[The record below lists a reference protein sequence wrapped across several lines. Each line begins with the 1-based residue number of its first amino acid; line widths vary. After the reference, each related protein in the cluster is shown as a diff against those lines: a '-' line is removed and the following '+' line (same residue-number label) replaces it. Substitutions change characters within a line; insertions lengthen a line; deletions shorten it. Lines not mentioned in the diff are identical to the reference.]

1 MTKAEGI
8 ETLLQDDFLAALPK
22 MVASI
27 NDQRHRLA
35 WITDQEAEMLKKVG
49 GTGKPGPFGIQ
60 SFPFDDEDQGF
71 GGYDEGEEP
80 GDSENQTTQRGRDAV
95 DDIEAEGD
103 FDPTTDLAGNVSGT
117 AGGVSGTAGG
127 VSGTVGD
134 PTGSFSGPNEN
145 ANRQAEERSKA
156 FSDYVNDLIS
166 RDQAQSRMGIT
177 DREFDD
183 LIDRSTVADAQARA
197 NALGLSN
204 VSVSMNP
211 DGTLSYNSPDASALG
226 FGLSQMGRAGA
237 QAIGTGFEMGRGI
250 SSMTPGGF
258 ITDLVTGRE
267 GSIGGDLARSL
278 GTPTTGTISENLGI
292 NLGLDPDDV
301 ERGIAGFFR

>member
-22 MVASI
+22 MVANI

-71 GGYDEGEEP
+71 GGYDEDEEP

-134 PTGSFSGPNEN
+134 PT
-145 ANRQAEERSKA
+145 
-156 FSDYVNDLIS
+156 
-166 RDQAQSRMGIT
+166 
-177 DREFDD
+177 
-183 LIDRSTVADAQARA
+183 
-197 NALGLSN
+197 
-204 VSVSMNP
+204 
-211 DGTLSYNSPDASALG
+211 
-226 FGLSQMGRAGA
+226 
-237 QAIGTGFEMGRGI
+237 
-250 SSMTPGGF
+250 
-258 ITDLVTGRE
+258 
-267 GSIGGDLARSL
+267 
-278 GTPTTGTISENLGI
+278 
-292 NLGLDPDDV
+292 
-301 ERGIAGFFR
+301 